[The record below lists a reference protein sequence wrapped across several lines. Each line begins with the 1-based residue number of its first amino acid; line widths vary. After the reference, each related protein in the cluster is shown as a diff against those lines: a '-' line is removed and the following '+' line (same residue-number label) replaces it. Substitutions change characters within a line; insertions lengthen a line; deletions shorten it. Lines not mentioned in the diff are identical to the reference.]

1 MSAATGTVTR
11 GTRYPALVAFALL
24 GAGLVEAGR
33 LALHKYYSI
42 DELMHAH
49 ASWLTGRGF
58 LPYRD
63 FCDFHFPL
71 LYQLLGAL
79 WSGMSDDPGN
89 VIFLRLVMLG
99 LVFVVGLAAAI
110 VNRREGLV
118 AALAAP
124 AILLTI
130 TPFAI
135 RATEIRHD
143 TLAFACFLSGLAVLF
158 LDRPSPRARGAV
170 AGALLGLAAWS
181 SQKVLLYGL
190 PVGALLVVDTVRRG
204 RGGPS
209 AFGSVGAAWAGG
221 GAVGALAALYLTVTG
236 SWNGFLTYCF
246 GWALR
251 WQAEY
256 PGFSF
261 RRSFAPVADEYVA
274 ACVLAAVGV
283 AASVAAWRRRGAAL
297 SDPDVLLAACF
308 ASSFAYFLALK
319 APYDYNLIPF
329 LGFVGVFAGR
339 GVGALA
345 AAAASSRLGVSPPVA
360 PLASTL
366 AVFIALVSPAL
377 ALRRVELLAR
387 QSNVFQHEV
396 LAQVA
401 ALTSPGDAAYDNSG
415 SYVARPS
422 ASFYFYT
429 DEPMRRRL
437 GDMLARRIPED
448 ILKSGAVLFFNDA
461 RTGGLPE
468 TLRTFLGDHFKPYSG
483 DLWLWGQ
490 SYRADEAG
498 RVASQFHA
506 VRRDRYFVEPASLLV
521 NGTLTIDGRRIEN
534 PVFELESG
542 VHAVVFEGSPAANL
556 HILWL
561 PRDGHTWVPA
571 FGAKPR
577 FSRIL

>member
-1 MSAATGTVTR
+1 MNRQGAR
-11 GTRYPALVAFALL
+11 FPALVAFALL
-24 GAGLVEAGR
+24 GAGLLEAGR
-33 LALHKYYSI
+33 LALYKYYAI

-49 ASWLTGRGF
+49 ASWLTARGF

-79 WSGMSDDPGN
+79 WVGMSDDPGN
-89 VIFLRLVMLG
+89 VLFLRLVMLG
-99 LVFVVGLAAAI
+99 LVFVIALAAGA

-118 AALAAP
+118 AAFAAP

-143 TLAFACFLSGLAVLF
+143 TLAFACFLSGLAVLSP
-158 LDRPSPRARGAV
+158 DGSSPRVRGAV
-170 AGALLGLAAWS
+170 AGVLLALAAWS

-190 PVGALLVVDTVRRG
+190 PAGVILAVDTVRRG
-204 RGGPS
+204 RNSPS
-209 AFGSVGAAWAGG
+209 AFGSVGAAWVGG
-221 GAVGALAALYLTVTG
+221 GTVGALAALYLTVTG

-256 PGFSF
+256 PGFSS
-261 RRSFAPVADEYVA
+261 RRFLAPGADGYVA
-274 ACVLAAVGV
+274 ACFLAAAGVGV
-283 AASVAAWRRRGAAL
+283 SLVAWRRRGGTL
-297 SDPDVLLAACF
+297 SDPDVLLAA
-308 ASSFAYFLALK
+308 SFAGSLVYFLALK

-345 AAAASSRLGVSPPVA
+345 AAAASPRLGVARPVA
-360 PLASTL
+360 PFVSTL
-366 AVFIALVSPAL
+366 AVVVALASPAL
-377 ALRRVELLAR
+377 ALRKVELFAL
-387 QSNVFQHEV
+387 QSNALQHEV

-401 ALTSPGDAAYDNSG
+401 ALTSPSDAAYDNSG

-429 DEPMRRRL
+429 DEPMRARL
-437 GDMLARRIPED
+437 GDLLARRIPED

-461 RTGGLPE
+461 RSGGLPAS
-468 TLRTFLGDHFKPYSG
+468 LRTFLGEHFKPYNG

-490 SYRADEAG
+490 SYRADAAG
-498 RVASQFHA
+498 RVMSRFRA
-506 VRRDRYFVEPASLLV
+506 VRKDRFFVEPASLLEK
-521 NGTLTIDGRRIEN
+521 GTLTIDGHRIET

-542 VHAVVFEGSPAANL
+542 SHSVAFEGSPFADF
-556 HILWL
+556 HVLWL
-561 PRDGHTWVPA
+561 PRDGHTWVPDL
-571 FGAKPR
+571 GAKAR